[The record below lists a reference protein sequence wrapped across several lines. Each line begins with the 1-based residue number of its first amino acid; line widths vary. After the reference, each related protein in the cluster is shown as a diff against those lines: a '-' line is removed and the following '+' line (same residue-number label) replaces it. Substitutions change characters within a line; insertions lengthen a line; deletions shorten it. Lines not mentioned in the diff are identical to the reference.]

1 MAIDT
6 GGQHDELTQSRATV
20 CIKLADINKN
30 NQAIES
36 RDMKGGSAILI
47 SAESRNK
54 EKLGFK
60 KPPCSLHDSVQ
71 C

>member
-1 MAIDT
+1 M
-6 GGQHDELTQSRATV
+6 
-20 CIKLADINKN
+20 NKN

-47 SAESRNK
+47 NAESRNK
-54 EKLGFK
+54 EKPGFK
-60 KPPCSLHDSVQ
+60 KPTCSMHDSVQ

>member
-1 MAIDT
+1 M
-6 GGQHDELTQSRATV
+6 
-20 CIKLADINKN
+20 NKN

-47 SAESRNK
+47 NAESRNK

-60 KPPCSLHDSVQ
+60 KPTCSLHDSVQ
-71 C
+71 Y